1 MTYRELVEY
10 IEARVNAHPL
20 VNQYGFGNL
29 SDIETPDGASPEYPY
44 VFLRPVSMQI
54 AQHNNQFDF
63 ELILMDYVF
72 DTTYS
77 YVDGVSRMTQIL
89 ADIVEDLRSNQNRDL
104 DITLNVT
111 ATPFKERFKDS
122 VVGITATLNIVT
134 AQPLDGCSDILPSDE
149 ETPVEPTPGVLRVH
163 ATASQDYLIDPET
176 GGISPTLSQVF
187 WFDNIIETDGNWE
200 NYIRYN
206 VPEAGTYKFV
216 VDGQITLTQP
226 DENPEAVSGPPKL
239 LQIADGVATYIE
251 AEVATGWPTVFQ
263 STETVYDVHLEWTVD
278 APLTTYTY
286 EYVRGNNSNQF
297 YDLEYYEKAG
307 TSIKIYKV

>member
-29 SDIETPDGASPEYPY
+29 SDIETPDGTSPEYPY

-54 AQHNNQFDF
+54 AAHNNQFDF

-89 ADIVEDLRSNQNRDL
+89 ADIVEDLRSNQNRNL

-134 AQPLDGCSDILPSDE
+134 AEPLDGCS
-149 ETPVEPTPGVLRVH
+149 
-163 ATASQDYLIDPET
+163 
-176 GGISPTLSQVF
+176 
-187 WFDNIIETDGNWE
+187 NIIE
-200 NYIRYN
+200 
-206 VPEAGTYKFV
+206 
-216 VDGQITLTQP
+216 
-226 DENPEAVSGPPKL
+226 
-239 LQIADGVATYIE
+239 
-251 AEVATGWPTVFQ
+251 
-263 STETVYDVHLEWTVD
+263 
-278 APLTTYTY
+278 
-286 EYVRGNNSNQF
+286 
-297 YDLEYYEKAG
+297 
-307 TSIKIYKV
+307 